1 MSAATPVPGNRSGRR
16 GARARWAR
24 VWAYLGG
31 VIEGAARL
39 ERRGDLTADESR
51 AVRDHM
57 AALAMAAI
65 RRLVQQHDD
74 SQKHE

>member
-24 VWAYLGG
+24 AWSFLGG

-51 AVRDHM
+51 AIREFVGGI
-57 AALAMAAI
+57 ALDVI
-65 RRLVQQHDD
+65 RRTSAGEKGPAGQ
-74 SQKHE
+74 

>member
-1 MSAATPVPGNRSGRR
+1 MTTATPAPGKRSGRR
-16 GARARWAR
+16 ATRARWAR
-24 VWAYLGG
+24 TWAFLGG

-51 AVRDHM
+51 AVREHM

-65 RRLVQQHDD
+65 RRLAQQHDD
-74 SQKHE
+74 SQEHE

>member
-1 MSAATPVPGNRSGRR
+1 
-16 GARARWAR
+16 
-24 VWAYLGG
+24 

-51 AVRDHM
+51 AVREHM

-65 RRLVQQHDD
+65 RRLAQQHDD
-74 SQKHE
+74 SQEHE